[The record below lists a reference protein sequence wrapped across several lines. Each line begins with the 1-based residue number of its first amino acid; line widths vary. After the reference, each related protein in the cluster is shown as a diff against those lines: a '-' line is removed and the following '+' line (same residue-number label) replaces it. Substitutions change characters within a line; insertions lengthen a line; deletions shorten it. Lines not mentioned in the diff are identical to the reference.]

1 MEIKHLVSLFETQ
14 QMKQMTSMN
23 KCQHQQ
29 RPLSKQVVFAT
40 RQDLLEYQ
48 RAILVQKLSTKHY
61 DLLNLLFRNVFDF
74 YQKSFGLEEDLEEGA
89 GEQDT
94 STSFKL
100 SKKNVLIENFE
111 HINKTIFEL
120 DLFDH
125 LCGDIVVG
133 VVQNKIRLHI
143 ENTSM
148 DNYQESFI
156 KSFELVSKISTKKK
170 HLVIATDYM

>member
-14 QMKQMTSMN
+14 QLKQVTSL
-23 KCQHQQ
+23 KVGLQQQQQ
-29 RPLSKQVVFAT
+29 RSQIKLVTFAT
-40 RQDLLEYQ
+40 RHELLEYQ

-74 YQKSFGLEEDLEEGA
+74 YQRSCNFDETDEDATGDGTEEA
-89 GEQDT
+89 
-94 STSFKL
+94 FKL
-100 SKKNVLIENFE
+100 NKKNVLIENFE

-133 VVQNKIRLHI
+133 VVQHKIRLYI

-156 KSFELVSKISTKKK
+156 KSFELVSWWWN
-170 HLVIATDYM
+170 YNC